1 MKRLTT
7 RIARA
12 APILALVV
20 LAGCATTA
28 ADCDPSNTNAG
39 FITKMNCDV
48 GGGYGKHVAQRED
61 DVRAAQ
67 AENAQAKQVLADLE
81 TQRASIGKSLA
92 EKTKARNALSASVK
106 KLLDQ
111 ARAKSKDSE
120 ELKRQLAQSER
131 ALKTPINVN
140 VSDAALEAQI
150 KAKQAEVLRLQKSL
164 DLVP

>member
-1 MKRLTT
+1 MKRLVMTFT
-7 RIARA
+7 RA
-12 APILALVV
+12 APLLALVV
-20 LAGCATTA
+20 LSGCATTA

-67 AENAQAKQVLADLE
+67 AENAQARQVLADLE
-81 TQRASIGKSLA
+81 AQRASIGKSLA
-92 EKTKARNALSASVK
+92 EKTKARNALNASIQ

-111 ARAKSKDSE
+111 ARAKSKDSDT
-120 ELKRQLAQSER
+120 LKRQLAQSER

-140 VSDAALEAQI
+140 ASDAALEAQI
-150 KAKQAEVLRLQKSL
+150 KAKQAEVLKLEKSMG
-164 DLVP
+164 LVL

>member
-1 MKRLTT
+1 MSSLTM
-7 RIARA
+7 RIKLA
-12 APILALVV
+12 APALALVV
-20 LAGCATTA
+20 LSGCATTA

-61 DVRAAQ
+61 EVRAAQ
-67 AENAQAKQVLADLE
+67 AENAQARQVLADLE
-81 TQRASIGKSLA
+81 AQRAAIGKSVE

-111 ARAKSKDSE
+111 ARAKSLHSA
-120 ELKRQLAQSER
+120 ELKQQLAQSEK

-140 VSDAALEAQI
+140 ASDAALKAQI
-150 KAKQAEVLRLQKSL
+150 KAKQEEVYKLQKSME
-164 DLVP
+164 LVP